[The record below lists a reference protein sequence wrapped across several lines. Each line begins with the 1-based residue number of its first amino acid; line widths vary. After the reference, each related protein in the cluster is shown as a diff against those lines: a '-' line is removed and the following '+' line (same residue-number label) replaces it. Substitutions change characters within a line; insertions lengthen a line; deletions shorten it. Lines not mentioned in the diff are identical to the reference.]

1 MLVFKYRV
9 FKEQG
14 VRYLAMLGDTYAAH
28 MHDPV
33 KSYRTVPD
41 EHIVAQLAECMRAKM
56 EDILMRE
63 MKVVTA
69 YDKLAI
75 RSQVMKPIDVSLFD
89 VGEFI
94 NEQRAESI
102 INEYRNDPL
111 ALHEDGHTESV
122 FHV

>member
-1 MLVFKYRV
+1 MER
-9 FKEQG
+9 G

-33 KSYRTVPD
+33 QSYRTVPD
-41 EHIVAQLAECMRAKM
+41 EYVVAQLMECMRAKM
-56 EDILMRE
+56 EDVLMRE
-63 MKVVTA
+63 MKVRTD

-75 RSQVMKPIDVSLFD
+75 RSQVMKPVDVSLFEL
-89 VGEFI
+89 GEFMS
-94 NEQRAESI
+94 EPRAESI

-111 ALHEDGHTESV
+111 LLHEDGIEETI